1 MGNDENGYIPKSL
14 DAQERFLW
22 WEMDQLVLAVTLT
35 SMGVINGSMFTGM
48 CLGVLVAWQ
57 YGRTK
62 AGKHPKFAVHA
73 LYWWLPSDLFVTT
86 KATPPSYQR
95 YFLG

>member
-22 WEMDQLVLAVTLT
+22 WEMDQAVIAIMLI
-35 SMGVINGSMFTGM
+35 SMGVISGSMLMGIV
-48 CLGVLVAWQ
+48 LG
-57 YGRTK
+57 
-62 AGKHPKFAVHA
+62 A
-73 LYWWLPSDLFVTT
+73 LSD
-86 KATPPSYQR
+86 QR